1 MARLTSLSKM
11 IVKVNPTHRLIYV
24 LSPSQKPHFCHGE
37 VASAKKTLIFQE
49 GRKKGIDRLGKKSL
63 PEILRIPARRLAA
76 ATVFQLP

>member
-37 VASAKKTLIFQE
+37 VASAKK
-49 GRKKGIDRLGKKSL
+49 R
-63 PEILRIPARRLAA
+63 
-76 ATVFQLP
+76 